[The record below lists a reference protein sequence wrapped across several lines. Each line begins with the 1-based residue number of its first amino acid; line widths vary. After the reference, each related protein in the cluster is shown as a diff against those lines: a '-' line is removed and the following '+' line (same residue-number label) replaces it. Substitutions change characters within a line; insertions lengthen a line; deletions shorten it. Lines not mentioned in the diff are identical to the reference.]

1 MTTFKKKEDLLSAI
15 SQAFGA
21 MNLGNFDL
29 KQMDELVSDT
39 RELYE
44 RMLIIRHKAYELKVE
59 NAPVSF
65 ENDIDTVVNQ
75 SMESVDAIIEEEEV
89 FTETITVAEE
99 TESRVSDTFDEA
111 EINETQFSETDTF
124 SVDEKEEGFAFDLFS
139 DDDPEEDQPVDFPSD
154 KLEEDVPGI
163 QEPEILIAD
172 KSEGDDEVEL
182 PKAIGDIIQEH
193 AADFTVESII
203 EEEMAEEETKIS
215 EVETRTISYVSDSAF
230 FANYKPIADNPSAK
244 MLAPKI
250 ERLSSAFGLNEK
262 LMFIR
267 ELFNG
272 SSDAF
277 NQAVAVVDELHS
289 FEEAKLVLDDIALS
303 NEWSLEQQATL
314 DFVNKIERRFF

>member
-1 MTTFKKKEDLLSAI
+1 MAAFKKKEDLLNTI
-15 SQAFGA
+15 SQAFEA
-21 MNLGNFDL
+21 INLGNFDL

-44 RMLIIRHKAYELKVE
+44 RMLIIRHKAYELKAE
-59 NAPVSF
+59 KAPVVF
-65 ENDIDTVVNQ
+65 ENDIDTAVKQPVEPVN
-75 SMESVDAIIEEEEV
+75 SLTEEEV
-89 FTETITVAEE
+89 IFTDTAVAVEE
-99 TESRVSDTFDEA
+99 PESAIPDISPEV
-111 EINETQFSETDTF
+111 EISETQLQEPDTF

-139 DDDPEEDQPVDFPSD
+139 EDEPVKEQPVDLPAD
-154 KLEEDVPGI
+154 TLEEEA
-163 QEPEILIAD
+163 QEIPEQAVSMPEQL
-172 KSEGDDEVEL
+172 EEDEVEL

-203 EEEMAEEETKIS
+203 EEEIEETES
-215 EVETRTISYVSDSAF
+215 TEVEMPAVSSAIDSAF

-250 ERLSSAFGLNEK
+250 ESLSSAFGLNEK

-272 SSDAF
+272 SSEAF
-277 NQAVAVVDELHS
+277 NQAVSVVDELHS
-289 FEEAKLVLDDIALS
+289 FEEAKLVLNDIALS
-303 NEWSLEQQATL
+303 NDWNLEQQATL